1 MSTKEQ
7 ILSNMKVLANR
18 LAPLISFRYLVLEWD
33 VRDKTKVIK
42 IYKDEP
48 RFIKFHAFFYG
59 FGSKWEGREYPAQDN
74 SLIIQAP
81 VCTIQVSDLV
91 GISFD
96 GLSGEDDYS
105 EFIVING
112 NEE

>member
-33 VRDKTKVIK
+33 ARDKTKVIK
-42 IYKDEP
+42 LYKDEP

-59 FGSKWEGREYPAQDN
+59 FGSKWEGREYQDN

>member
-7 ILSNMKVLANR
+7 ILSNMKTLANR

-33 VRDKTKVIK
+33 IRDKTKVVK

-48 RFIKFHAFFYG
+48 RFIRFHAFFDG
-59 FGSKWEGREYPAQDN
+59 FGSKWEGRKYSAQDN
-74 SLIIQAP
+74 SIIIQAP
-81 VCTIQVSDLV
+81 ICTIRVDDLV

-96 GLSGEDDYS
+96 GLSREDDYS
-105 EFIVING
+105 EFIVINE
-112 NEE
+112 NEG